1 LGCWRCDRFLD
12 VRAIAFGVWEC
23 DCFWDVGGDRF
34 LFDSDRE
41 F

>member
-1 LGCWRCDRFLD
+1 LD